1 MDELMYVSARKAGDR
16 YLGVTLTIAFV
27 GVWLAMLPYPMM
39 ILPMLA
45 ERIAPTDKAR
55 VLAQAL
61 GIGSFIG
68 LIAQPIFG
76 VLSDHT
82 RARWGMRKPWILG
95 GMLGGLGAMAVLA
108 TARTPA
114 QLAQLALGWGLMA
127 LTFNAT
133 LSGLNAVLPD
143 QVRSDKLGFYSSIVG
158 FTPPIGILLGVGI
171 ARQLAPDLVSIAL
184 MQGAIA
190 LAAIVCFVAFAND
203 RRLDARHVQPLQWR
217 QLAAS
222 FWTNPVKH
230 PDFAIAWLSRA
241 LVLFGVSSL
250 QYYLLFYL
258 RDRIGL
264 STKETPH
271 AMFMCLLVATT
282 AMTVSALVF
291 GRLSDRLRRRK
302 VFVIGA
308 GIGMALG
315 FPVLLCCA
323 TFSQLLAVIAWMG
336 VAQGAYLAVDLAL
349 VTEVLPDRNAA
360 AKDMGVFH
368 LANVVPQ
375 LSLSLLATWLTAPGG
390 AIRFDALFIAAGCA
404 ALLGAVVI
412 TAIRSVR

>member
-1 MDELMYVSARKAGDR
+1 MDELMCISARKEGNR
-16 YLGVTLTIAFV
+16 YLGVTLTVAFV

-45 ERIAPTDKAR
+45 ERIAPADKAT
-55 VLAQAL
+55 VLARAL

-82 RARWGMRKPWILG
+82 RSRWGMRKPWILG
-95 GMLGGLGAMAVLA
+95 GMLGGLGAMAILA
-108 TARTPA
+108 TARTP
-114 QLAQLALGWGLMA
+114 AQLALGWGLMA
-127 LTFNAT
+127 LTFNST

-143 QVRSDKLGFYSSIVG
+143 QVRSARLGLYSSIVG
-158 FTPPIGILLGVGI
+158 FTPPIGILMGVGI

-190 LAAIVCFVAFAND
+190 LAAIACFVVLADD
-203 RRLDARHVQPLQWR
+203 RRLDESQVQPLRWR
-217 QLAAS
+217 QLASS
-222 FWTNPVKH
+222 FWTNPVRH

-264 STKETPH
+264 SAKETPH

-282 AMTVSALVF
+282 AMTASALVF

-315 FPVLLCCA
+315 FPALVYCA
-323 TFSQLLAVIAWMG
+323 TFSQLLVVIAWMG

-375 LSLSLLATWLTAPGG
+375 LALSLFATWLTTPGG

-404 ALLGAVVI
+404 TLLGAVVI

>member
-1 MDELMYVSARKAGDR
+1 MDEMMVVAARKTGNR
-16 YLGVTLTIAFV
+16 YLGVTLTVAFV
-27 GVWLAMLPYPMM
+27 GVWLAMLPYPMV

-45 ERIAPTDKAR
+45 ERISPTDKAA
-55 VLAQAL
+55 VLARAL

-82 RARWGMRKPWILG
+82 RSRWGMRKPWILG
-95 GMLGGLGAMAVLA
+95 GMLGGLGAMAVMA
-108 TARTPA
+108 TARTP
-114 QLAQLALGWGLMA
+114 AQLALGWGLMA
-127 LTFNAT
+127 LTFNST

-143 QVRSDKLGFYSSIVG
+143 QVRSEKLGVYSSLVG
-158 FTPPIGILLGVGI
+158 FTPPIGVLLGVGI

-184 MQGAIA
+184 VQGAIA
-190 LAAIVCFVAFAND
+190 LVAIVCFVMLTND
-203 RRLDARHVQPLQWR
+203 RKLDAGHVKPLQWR

-222 FWTNPVKH
+222 FWTNPVRH

-271 AMFMCLLVATT
+271 AMFLCLLVATT
-282 AMTVSALVF
+282 AMTASALVF

-315 FPVLLCCA
+315 FPVFLFCT
-323 TFSQLLAVIAWMG
+323 TFPQLLVVIAWIG

-375 LSLSLLATWLTAPGG
+375 LSLSLLATWLTGPGG
-390 AIRFDALFIAAGCA
+390 AIRFDALFIAASCA
-404 ALLGAVVI
+404 VLLGGVVI
-412 TAIRSVR
+412 AAIKSVR